1 MLYHDSGILYQDILF
16 HTITIIFY
24 TMSLYPIPCHCKHM
38 PYRCI
43 LYHVIISYT
52 MSLYTYAITVVSYTM
67 SLYPIPCHCI
77 LYHVIVYICHTI
89 VSYTMSLY
97 PIPCH
102 CIHTVISY
110 TMSLYTYA
118 IPLYPIPCHYI
129 LYHVIVSYTMSLY
142 THTAYHVTSAI
153 SVRGFKGHELVYELR
168 VLPTATWYVLAIMA
182 NRRRRQQQ
190 QQEQQQALSPPQ
202 LQAISVAVTDAV
214 TQALQRPGSS
224 PNPQLAGGRAGP
236 APLATT
242 PIASSVTTARYCS
255 V

>member
-52 MSLYTYAITVVSYTM
+52 MSLY
-67 SLYPIPCHCI
+67 
-77 LYHVIVYICHTI
+77 
-89 VSYTMSLY
+89 

-102 CIHTVISY
+102 CIH
-110 TMSLYTYA
+110 MPL
-118 IPLYPIPCHYI
+118 PLYPIPCHYI

-142 THTAYHVTSAI
+142 TYAIPLYPIPCHCIHMPYRCILYHVIVYTYRI
-153 SVRGFKGHELVYELR
+153 PCHIVRGFKGHELVYELR
-168 VLPTATWYVLAIMA
+168 VLPTATWYVLAVMA